1 MGWMLSGNRH
11 LSDGV
16 FATLVLLIA
25 FSGLAYA
32 QFEYSDGIT
41 HGRCEAIT
49 IPLCQDVPYNMTIMP
64 NLLNHQRQEDAGL
77 EVHQFYPLVKVQCS
91 EDLQYFLCSMYAPVC
106 TLLESALPPC
116 KSLCLSARN
125 GCESLMNKFGFSW
138 PDSLSCEQFPEGGL
152 CFDRNRTKTPVTVS
166 STKAPNVTKPSTP
179 SITKDIPFTC
189 PLQLTVKPEWKYEFM
204 GAKNCGAP
212 CNMYFN
218 TEKEQ
223 NFARYWVGCWAFV
236 CAASSLFTVLTFL
249 IDRSRFRYP
258 ERPIIFL
265 SGCYFVIA
273 VVFIAGFFLEDS
285 VACNDPV
292 NPGGLPTLR
301 QGAKQEWCTILFMLL
316 YFFQMASS
324 LWWVLLSLTWFL
336 AAGLK
341 WGHEAIE
348 RNSQYFHFAAWSIPA
363 GKTIG
368 VLATGQVDGD
378 SLAGVCYTGIRDMTA
393 LRGFILAPL
402 FVYLI
407 IGSFF
412 LCAGFIALFRIRTF
426 MKSDGNKTDKL
437 EKLMIRIGIFSLL
450 YTVPATI
457 VIGCYFYEQA
467 NRETWEL
474 FWLLGNCEKYSF
486 ACPQN
491 YPDWLREVA
500 ELMQGVNLPGP
511 DYLVFIVKYLMMLI
525 VGITSSVWVWS
536 GKTVRSWTQF
546 YSRLCNLNST
556 PKGVPAANV

>member
-1 MGWMLSGNRH
+1 MGWILIRNRRLSLDLAAMFVG
-11 LSDGV
+11 L
-16 FATLVLLIA
+16 LVILTSPA
-25 FSGLAYA
+25 RA
-32 QFEYSDGIT
+32 QYDNTYNEEIS

-91 EDLQYFLCSMYAPVC
+91 EDLKYFLCSMYAPVC
-106 TLLESALPPC
+106 TLLDSALPPC
-116 KSLCLSARN
+116 KSLCLSART

-138 PDSLSCEQFPEGGL
+138 PESLSCDKFPEGGL
-152 CFDRNRTKTPVTVS
+152 CFDRNRTANEHITIPT
-166 STKAPNVTKPSTP
+166 TKAPNVTRPTTTSLR
-179 SITKDIPFTC
+179 KDIPFTC
-189 PLQLTVKPEWKYEFM
+189 PKELTVDSDWQYEFL

-212 CNMYFN
+212 CYMHFN
-218 TEKEQ
+218 SSKEQ

-265 SGCYFVIA
+265 SGCYFVIS

-285 VACNDPV
+285 VACNKPAS
-292 NPGGLPTLR
+292 PGGLSTLR

-316 YFFQMASS
+316 YFFQMASC

-378 SLAGVCYTGIRDMTA
+378 SLSGVCYTGISDMNA

-467 NRETWEL
+467 NREVWDTY
-474 FWLLGNCEKYSF
+474 WLAANCGRYSF
-486 ACPQN
+486 GCPEDMKFISGILNSLSQ
-491 YPDWLREVA
+491 RF
-500 ELMQGVNLPGP
+500 GP

-546 YSRLCNLNST
+546 YARLCNFSR
-556 PKGVPAANV
+556 PKGAPANV

>member
-1 MGWMLSGNRH
+1 MGWLMRGNRH
-11 LSDGV
+11 IAVEFSL
-16 FATLVLLIA
+16 TLMVVLFHFGA
-25 FSGLAYA
+25 ANA
-32 QFEYSDGIT
+32 QQFDYNEGIT

-49 IPLCQDVPYNMTIMP
+49 IPLCEDMPYNMTIMP
-64 NLLNHQRQEDAGL
+64 NLLNHQHQEDAGL

-91 EDLQYFLCSMYAPVC
+91 EDLKNFLCSMYAPVC
-106 TLLESALPPC
+106 TVLDSALPPC
-116 KSLCLSARN
+116 KSLCLSAKN

-138 PDSLSCEQFPEGGL
+138 PASLSCDQFPEAGL
-152 CFDRNRTKTPVTVS
+152 CFDRNRTDERITIP
-166 STKAPNVTKPSTP
+166 STKPPNTTKSTEPSVTKNV
-179 SITKDIPFTC
+179 PFTC
-189 PLQLTVKPEWKYEFM
+189 PLQLTVDSDWDYTFM
-204 GAKNCGAP
+204 RAQNCGAP
-212 CNMYFN
+212 CNMYFH
-218 TEKEQ
+218 TPREQ

-236 CAASSLFTVLTFL
+236 CAVSSLFTVLTFL

-265 SGCYFVIA
+265 SGCYFVIS
-273 VVFIAGFFLEDS
+273 VVFIAGFFLEDK
-285 VACNDPV
+285 VACNRPYL
-292 NPGGLPTLR
+292 PGGESTLV
-301 QGAKQEWCTILFMLL
+301 QGAKQQWCTILFMLL
-316 YFFQMASS
+316 YFFQMASC

-378 SLAGVCYTGIRDMTA
+378 SLSGVCYTGIRDMNA

-457 VIGCYFYEQA
+457 VIGCYIYEQA
-467 NRETWEL
+467 NRELWEV
-474 FWLLGNCEKYSF
+474 FWKLGTCHRLSF
-486 ACPQN
+486 ACPQLQDLPN
-491 YPDWLREVA
+491 WFPVEFVQSL
-500 ELMQGVNLPGP
+500 NLPGP

-536 GKTVRSWTQF
+536 GKTMRSWSQF
-546 YSRLCNLNST
+546 YAKLCNFSSH
-556 PKGVPAANV
+556 PKGAPANV